1 MLEGAEQLTDDTSRP
16 ERATITDALPS
27 PNTAPRFN
35 AFLSYCRTPDE
46 NLARALQDGLH
57 QFARPWNRLRALRVF
72 RDKASLSASETLRG
86 SLEDA
91 LADSDF
97 LILLASP
104 GAAQSLWVGRE
115 ADWWCSHRKRA
126 HFLIAL
132 TEGEI
137 VWDSARGDFDWERT
151 TALPPVLRGRFP
163 EEPLHIDLRWAQPQ
177 RRSLAARPALPGLRR
192 RPRCAPARPAEGRT
206 DRRRYPAAQALRAV
220 PPRGVRRDWRS
231 GGRRWRRGLC
241 RRAAARQRSAAAQPG
256 AGTPACGGQA
266 RLRASHAG
274 DAVSTELAA
283 RPGRRIA
290 AAAAQRRCVLR
301 RRHAAAGAAD
311 GAHPA

>member
-1 MLEGAEQLTDDTSRP
+1 MLEGAERLTDDTSRP
-16 ERATITDALPS
+16 ERATVTNAHPS

-35 AFLSYCRTPDE
+35 AFLSYSRTPDE
-46 NLARALQDGLH
+46 SLARALQDGLH
-57 QFARPWNRLRALRVF
+57 QFARPWNRVRALRVF

-137 VWDSARGDFDWERT
+137 VWRLT
-151 TALPPVLRGRFP
+151 L
-163 EEPLHIDLRWAQPQ
+163 
-177 RRSLAARPALPGLRR
+177 
-192 RPRCAPARPAEGRT
+192 
-206 DRRRYPAAQALRAV
+206 PAAVYGAERSRISIYRMSAV
-220 PPRGVRRDWRS
+220 EPGVVAAFRGE
-231 GGRRWRRGLC
+231 
-241 RRAAARQRSAAAQPG
+241 P
-256 AGTPACGGQA
+256 
-266 RLRASHAG
+266 
-274 DAVSTELAA
+274 
-283 RPGRRIA
+283 
-290 AAAAQRRCVLR
+290 
-301 RRHAAAGAAD
+301 
-311 GAHPA
+311 